1 MWQVLAFFA
10 VFGLLVVTAKIA
22 ILVLILAG
30 LIFRTRET
38 VALLIVGGILTAFT
52 NHPWIVTGV
61 IVTLLSISYYYKR
74 KELREEAGKGTAKAL
89 PKPDN

>member
-30 LIFRTRET
+30 LIFRTQQT
-38 VALLIVGGILTAFT
+38 IGLLLFGALLTAFT

-61 IVTLLSISYYYKR
+61 VVPLLWIGYRAKR
-74 KELREEAGKGTAKAL
+74 KEEEKEVKNDAVMPL